1 MHVEPPTPP
10 PAPQEQSLNMNNKM
24 MMWNEKHA
32 FIENLYNTCTL
43 QQNTAVIYD
52 IYVSSQD
59 EKLNIGFI
67 NKD

>member
-1 MHVEPPTPP
+1 
-10 PAPQEQSLNMNNKM
+10 
-24 MMWNEKHA
+24 MWNEKHA
-32 FIENLYNTCTL
+32 FIENLYTTCTL
-43 QQNTAVIYD
+43 QQNNAVIYD